1 MKSTLKNIKKSIKGH
16 LKFIRL
22 GYVRR
27 RYAFSVDQF
36 QYFLQQLGIR
46 NGDVLLVHS
55 SMSGFEGFDGKVTDI
70 ISVLQK
76 SVGTEGT
83 LLMPTI
89 PFMGTAIEYMQ
100 AGKIFDV
107 RRTPSRMGMISEF
120 FRRMP
125 EVKRSVHP
133 THSVAA
139 WGARVNDILLDHDK
153 CETPCGRQSPYGKLL
168 DFNGK
173 ILLLG
178 TGIRAL
184 TFYHTLEEIFE
195 KEIPVS
201 PLTDK
206 KYLMQSK
213 TETGELVTTKTRLFN
228 PAVSKRRNIDPLIPE
243 LKSMGY
249 WREYRVGTLSA
260 ILLDA
265 NEILKVM
272 MTMCSNGQY
281 CYD

>member
-1 MKSTLKNIKKSIKGH
+1 MKSTLKNIKKSIKGN
-16 LKFIRL
+16 LKFFRL
-22 GYVRR
+22 SYVRS
-27 RYAFSVDQF
+27 RYAFSTDQF
-36 QYFLQQLGIR
+36 QYFLQQLGIK

-55 SMSGFEGFDGKVTDI
+55 SMRGFEAFDGKVTDI

-76 SVGTEGT
+76 SIGAEGT

-100 AGKIFDV
+100 SGKIFDV
-107 RRTPSRMGMISEF
+107 RKTPSRMGMISEF

-133 THSVAA
+133 THAVAA
-139 WGARVNDILLDHDK
+139 WGSRANDILLDHDK

-201 PLTDK
+201 PLTDE

-213 TETGELVTTKTRLFN
+213 IETGELVATKTRLFN
-228 PAVSKRRNIDPLIPE
+228 PAISKRRNIDPLIPE
-243 LKSMGY
+243 LKSKGY
-249 WREYRVGTLSA
+249 WRESRVGTLDA

-272 MTMCSNGQY
+272 ATMCNNGQY